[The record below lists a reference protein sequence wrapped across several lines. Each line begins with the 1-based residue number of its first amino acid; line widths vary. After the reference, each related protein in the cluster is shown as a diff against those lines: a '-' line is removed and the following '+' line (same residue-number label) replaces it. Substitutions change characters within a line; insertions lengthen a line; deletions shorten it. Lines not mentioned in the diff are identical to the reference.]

1 VETIVV
7 PSIDVIRR
15 GILIGSI
22 AKLGSELGGVSTIRN
37 LS

>member
-1 VETIVV
+1 MIVV

-22 AKLGSELGGVSTIRN
+22 VKLGNELSGVSTIRN